1 MLLIFIIKYFWQLF
15 LTLFDL
21 KIVLNSYILLFS
33 ITQSRDHHMQLG
45 YRMEELI
52 FNMADAYFFFND
64 LEECDQ
70 VRIDSIIR
78 TQISITKFWIFLA
91 FFSRCTSTTC
101 PRTTT
106 GRIWPITTLP
116 RTVSTPERPK
126 VNITQSCRA
135 VDGGGPEQ
143 MFALRGI
150 CSSISHALSLSGGF
164 FFQELHLI
172 FAFLMAFA
180 VASTGCESW
189 RSDIGKLRTPTTP
202 TETSMIDEFG
212 FF

>member
-1 MLLIFIIKYFWQLF
+1 
-15 LTLFDL
+15 
-21 KIVLNSYILLFS
+21 
-33 ITQSRDHHMQLG
+33 
-45 YRMEELI
+45 
-52 FNMADAYFFFND
+52 MADAYFFFND

-135 VDGGGPEQ
+135 VDGGSPEQ

-150 CSSISHALSLSGGF
+150 CSSISHALSLSGVF
-164 FFQELHLI
+164 FSGAPPNICLPNGVRGGVDWMRKL
-172 FAFLMAFA
+172 AFRYRKIKD
-180 VASTGCESW
+180 TYNTY
-189 RSDIGKLRTPTTP
+189 RNKYD
-202 TETSMIDEFG
+202 
-212 FF
+212 